1 MISQAHQKRSHRASY
16 GRPRRVFLAAF
27 VVFFAATALWS
38 LETPLIS
45 APDEQVQVA
54 KAAAVV
60 RGELVG
66 HLIDGPSSPN
76 GIVTIPAAYANLGY
90 LVTCYQFNPNI
101 PASCAPPFRNAS
113 GTVPDIIYDARYQPL
128 YYAIV
133 GIPSLFTD
141 SALGIYLMR
150 LVSAALSAIF
160 LALAVMAVVTWSRSR
175 LLLAGIA
182 VAATPSVLFFAGV
195 VNPSGLEISIGICL
209 WTSLLILARER
220 LSDPPG
226 GLVALVAISGGI
238 ESLVRSMSPFWVVLI
253 FLVALA
259 VADWS
264 QLREFLRLPMVWA
277 AGGFTAVCG
286 ALGTAWV
293 LAEHSLNVLPG
304 AVPLPA
310 KLSEGQ
316 LLVEEFLR
324 TAQHYTEMVSR
335 FGWLS
340 APSPDVTYLLWA
352 GLLGLLLV
360 LAFATSSIRPG
371 AVLVLVVLA
380 VVVIPMVVSA
390 SQARRLGI
398 IWQGKDT
405 LPFAVGVPILASSM
419 IATSALA
426 SFRALTTRLVA
437 VVAAS
442 AGVGTLVAL
451 WGDLRRNAVGDAG
464 PALSFVGA
472 KWQPPLS
479 ISGTFALGLFV
490 TAALVAM
497 LAVLGASPAPARS
510 DSLPP
515 ARRQGSSLSPDRPR
529 GSDGPDGPDGPDRP
543 KEPDRLDRSYPPDLM
558 DLVMH
563 DRAPLPA
570 EPFDGAEHA

>member
-1 MISQAHQKRSHRASY
+1 MSQAHQRRSHRASY
-16 GRPRRVFLAAF
+16 GRPRRVLLAAF

-90 LVTCYQFNPNI
+90 LVTCYQFNANT
-101 PASCAPPFRNAS
+101 PASCAPAFHNAT

-150 LVSAALSAIF
+150 LVSAALSAVF

-209 WTSLLILARER
+209 WTCLLILARER
-220 LSDPPG
+220 LKDPPA

-238 ESLVRSMSPFWVVLI
+238 ESLVRSISPFWVALI

-264 QLREFLRLPMVWA
+264 QLREFLRLPMVWV

-286 ALGTAWV
+286 AVGTAWV
-293 LAEHSLNVLPG
+293 LVEHSLNVLPG
-304 AVPLPA
+304 ATRLPP
-310 KLSEGQ
+310 KISEGH
-316 LLVEEFLR
+316 LLVEELLR
-324 TAQHYTEMVSR
+324 AAQLYTEMVSR

-340 APSPDVTYLLWA
+340 APSPEVTYLLWA
-352 GLLGLLLV
+352 GLLGLLMV
-360 LAFATSSIRPG
+360 LAFATNSVRSCTM
-371 AVLVLVVLA
+371 LVLVVIA
-380 VVVIPMVVSA
+380 VVAIPMVISA

-405 LPFAVGVPILASSM
+405 LPFAVGVPLLASSM
-419 IATSALA
+419 LSTSVLA
-426 SFRALTTRLVA
+426 SSRSLTTRLVG

-442 AGVGTLVAL
+442 AGLGTLVAL

-464 PALSFVGA
+464 PALSFFGA
-472 KWQPPLS
+472 RWQPPLS
-479 ISGTFALGLFV
+479 IAGTLALGLFV
-490 TAALVAM
+490 TTVLVTM
-497 LAVLGASPAPARS
+497 LAVLGASPAQTRS
-510 DSLPP
+510 ISSPP
-515 ARRQGSSLSPDRPR
+515 ARRNGPILSPDRL
-529 GSDGPDGPDGPDRP
+529 DGPDR
-543 KEPDRLDRSYPPDLM
+543 LDHSYPPPPLDM
-558 DLVMH
+558 VVH
-563 DRAPLPA
+563 SQPSLPA